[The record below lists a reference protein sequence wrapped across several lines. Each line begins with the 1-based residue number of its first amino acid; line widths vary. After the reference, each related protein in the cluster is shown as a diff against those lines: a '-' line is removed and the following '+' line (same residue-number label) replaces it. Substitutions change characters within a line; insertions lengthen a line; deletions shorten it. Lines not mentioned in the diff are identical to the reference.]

1 MKYKNKTKLYN
12 AVTSRSPQT
21 EFMQGY
27 GMTETSPLTLIAPK
41 GCTNYATVGYVVSST
56 EGKIVKTDDPNFIG
70 CDIDET
76 GELLIRGCQV
86 MKGYLNNQEA
96 TNETIVKGNWLRT
109 GDLATYDS
117 NGLFYIKDR
126 LKELIKVK
134 GFQVPPAELE
144 QVLREH
150 PSIEEAAVIGIP
162 HELYGEVPRAFVV
175 QKKGTSVS
183 EKELHAFVDERLSE
197 YKRLRGGI
205 QFVDSVPKNSTG
217 KLMRRQLKQ
226 LYC

>member
-1 MKYKNKTKLYN
+1 
-12 AVTSRSPQT
+12 
-21 EFMQGY
+21 MQGY
-27 GMTETSPLTLIAPK
+27 GMTETSPLTLIAPT
-41 GCTNYATVGYVVSST
+41 GCKNYATVGHIVSST
-56 EGKIVKTDDPNFIG
+56 EAKVVKVDDPNFIG
-70 CDIDET
+70 VDADET
-76 GELLIRGCQV
+76 GELFVRGCQV
-86 MKGYLNNQEA
+86 MKGYLNNPEA

-134 GFQVPPAELE
+134 GYQVPPAELE

-150 PSIEEAAVIGIP
+150 PNIDEAAVIGIP

-175 QKKGTSVS
+175 QKKATNVS
-183 EKELHAFVDERLSE
+183 EKELHAFVDERLSD

-205 QFVDSVPKNSTG
+205 QFVDSVPKNATG
-217 KLMRRQLKQ
+217 KLLRRQLKE

>member
-1 MKYKNKTKLYN
+1 
-12 AVTSRSPQT
+12 
-21 EFMQGY
+21 
-27 GMTETSPLTLIAPK
+27 MTETSPLTIIAPK
-41 GCTNYATVGYVVSST
+41 GTTNYATVGHLASST
-56 EGKIVKTDDPNFIG
+56 EAKIVKVDDPNFIG
-70 CDIDET
+70 IDSNET

-86 MKGYLNNQEA
+86 MKGYLNNEEA

-144 QVLREH
+144 ETLREH
-150 PSIEEAAVIGIP
+150 PDIVEAAVIGVP
-162 HELYGEVPRAFVV
+162 HDLYGEVPRAFVV
-175 QKKGTSVS
+175 QKKTANVS
-183 EKELHAFVDERLSE
+183 EKELHAFVDERLSD

-217 KLMRRQLKQ
+217 KLMRRQLKE